1 MTKPASR
8 RTSAAMTNGCR
19 PSCQRLKR
27 PAAGRVRLIS
37 GHVDL
42 VVAVDLKVH
51 DVMALVPVV
60 QRASGIATLWS
71 GDPSTDTFQRD
82 ILAGATPQLHSR
94 AVRIFWRQLILPWSV
109 HGSG

>member
-19 PSCQRLKR
+19 QSCKRLKG

-51 DVMALVPVV
+51 DVMVLVPAV
-60 QRASGIATLWS
+60 QRAGGIVTLWS
-71 GDPSTDTFQRD
+71 GDPSTDIFQSD
-82 ILAGATPQLHSR
+82 ILPAATPQLHSR
-94 AVRIFWRQLILPWSV
+94 AVRIF
-109 HGSG
+109 